1 MSLVTIIIPYKN
13 NLKYLFLALESIFLQ
28 TYKNF
33 KILIIYDD
41 EDKSD
46 LKHIKNF
53 LNKKKIKKFYSI
65 KIFVNKKNL
74 GAGESRNVG
83 IKSSKG
89 DLIAFIDAD
98 DYWYKN
104 KLEKQIKFMDENSY
118 QFIFCDYII
127 KSKNGE
133 KIISYKNKFLDY
145 SILLKSCDIGLS
157 TVIISSD
164 LIKENLFPKL
174 ITKEDYVVWLQI
186 TKKKI
191 NAYCLNE
198 TLVIWNKTHN
208 SLSSN
213 ILQKIFDGYKV
224 YRFYEK
230 FNFIKSLFFLIILS
244 FNSLK
249 KK

>member
-1 MSLVTIIIPYKN
+1 MHLVSVIMPYFRKKEFVEQSILSVMNQSFKN
-13 NLKYLFLALESIFLQ
+13 IELI
-28 TYKNF
+28 
-33 KILIIYDD
+33 IIYDD
-41 EDKSD
+41 ENFEDYEYISK
-46 LKHIKNF
+46 ICKNYK
-53 LNKKKIKKFYSI
+53 NI
-65 KIFVNKKNL
+65 KIIKNKKNL

>member
-1 MSLVTIIIPYKN
+1 MHLVSVIMPYFRKKEFVEQSILSVMNQSFKN
-13 NLKYLFLALESIFLQ
+13 IELI
-28 TYKNF
+28 
-33 KILIIYDD
+33 IIYDD
-41 EDKSD
+41 ENFEDYEYISKIS
-46 LKHIKNF
+46 KNYK
-53 LNKKKIKKFYSI
+53 NI
-65 KIFVNKKNL
+65 KIIKNKKNL

-174 ITKEDYVVWLQI
+174 ITKEDYVVWLKI
-186 TKKKI
+186 PKKKI